1 MAITYPLQ
9 TPTSGITSIN
19 WTNSVASPISRSPF
33 TFQGQSQTYPGQIRY
48 VQISVENK
56 NRDDAE
62 EWVGFLNAL
71 NGCGGTF
78 LMGDPLGVI
87 PRRGSTTG
95 VTVRGSGQSGS
106 TLLVN
111 TTQINEVNWAS
122 RGDWLQIGAGS
133 NSRLYKVTMPANTNG
148 SGYASLEIWPRL
160 RMSPTDG
167 QTITMNNPKG
177 LFRLS
182 SGTFDYSEQDGCKY
196 SLSFSCEEVI

>member
-1 MAITYPLQ
+1 MAISYPLQ
-9 TPTSGITSIN
+9 IPTVGITSIN
-19 WTNSVASPISRSPF
+19 WTNSVASVISRSPF
-33 TFQGQSQTYPGQIRY
+33 TFQGQSQTYLGQIRY
-48 VQISVENK
+48 AQISVENK

-78 LMGDPLGVI
+78 LMGDPLGVM

-95 VTVRGSGQSGS
+95 VTVRGSNQSGS

-111 TTQINEVNWAS
+111 TGQNSEVRWAS
-122 RGDWLQIGAGS
+122 RGDWLQLGTGS
-133 NSRLYKVTMPANTNG
+133 SSRLYKVTMPANTDRN
-148 SGYASLEIWPRL
+148 GYASLEIWPSL
-160 RMSPTDG
+160 RMTPTNG
-167 QTITMNNPKG
+167 QSIVMNNSKG

>member
-9 TPTSGITSIN
+9 IPTSGITSIN
-19 WTNSVASPISRSPF
+19 WTNSVASLISRSPF
-33 TFQGQSQTYPGQIRY
+33 TFQGQAQTYPGQIRHAQ
-48 VQISVENK
+48 VSVENR
-56 NRDDAE
+56 NREDAE
-62 EWVGFLNAL
+62 DWVGFLNAL

-78 LMGDPLGVI
+78 LMGDPLGI
-87 PRRGSTTG
+87 RPRRGPTTG

-111 TTQINEVNWAS
+111 TAQINETNWAS
-122 RGDWLQIGAGS
+122 RGDWLQIGVGS

-167 QTITMNNPKG
+167 QSITMNNSKG

>member
-1 MAITYPLQ
+1 MAISYPLQ
-9 TPTSGITSIN
+9 IPTVGITSIS
-19 WTNSVASPISRSPF
+19 WTNSVASVISRSPF

-48 VQISVENK
+48 AQVSVENR

-95 VTVRGSGQSGS
+95 VTVRGSNQSGS

-111 TTQINEVNWAS
+111 
-122 RGDWLQIGAGS
+122 
-133 NSRLYKVTMPANTNG
+133 
-148 SGYASLEIWPRL
+148 
-160 RMSPTDG
+160 G
-167 QTITMNNPKG
+167 QSVIMNNSKG

>member
-1 MAITYPLQ
+1 MAISYPLVI
-9 TPTSGITSIN
+9 PNRGITSIS
-19 WTNSVASPISRSPF
+19 WTNSVASIVSRSPF
-33 TFQGQSQTYPGQIRY
+33 TFQGQAQTYPGQIRY
-48 VQISVENK
+48 AQVSVENK

-78 LMGDPLGVI
+78 VMGDPLGVR

-111 TTQINEVNWAS
+111 TAQINETNWAS
-122 RGDWLQIGAGS
+122 RGDWVQLGVGG
-133 NSRLYKVTMPANTNG
+133 NSRLYKVTMPADTDGN
-148 SGYASLEIWPRL
+148 GYASLEIWPSL
-160 RMSPTDG
+160 RTSPTDG
-167 QTITMNNPKG
+167 QIVTMNNPRG

-182 SGTFDYSEQDGCKY
+182 SGTFNYSEQDGCKY

>member
-1 MAITYPLQ
+1 MAISYPLVI
-9 TPTSGITSIN
+9 PKAGITSIN
-19 WTNSVASPISRSPF
+19 WTNSVASIVSRSPF

-48 VQISVENK
+48 AQVSVENR
-56 NRDDAE
+56 NREDAE

-95 VTVRGSGQSGS
+95 VTVRGSNQSGS

-167 QTITMNNPKG
+167 QAITMNNSKG

-182 SGTFDYSEQDGCKY
+182 NGTFDYSEQDGCKY

>member
-1 MAITYPLQ
+1 MAISYPLQ
-9 TPTSGITSIN
+9 IPTVGITSIN
-19 WTNSVASPISRSPF
+19 WTNSVASVISRSPF

-48 VQISVENK
+48 AQVSVENR

-78 LMGDPLGVI
+78 LMGDPLGI
-87 PRRGSTTG
+87 RPRRGSTTG

-122 RGDWLQIGAGS
+122 RGDWLQIGTGS
-133 NSRLYKVTMPANTNG
+133 NSRLYKVTMSANTN
-148 SGYASLEIWPRL
+148 SNGYASLEIWPSL
-160 RMSPTDG
+160 RMTPTDG
-167 QTITMNNPKG
+167 QVITMNNSKG

>member
-1 MAITYPLQ
+1 MAISYPLQ
-9 TPTSGITSIN
+9 IPTVGITSIS
-19 WTNSVASPISRSPF
+19 WTNSVASVISRSPF

-48 VQISVENK
+48 AQISVENK

-95 VTVRGSGQSGS
+95 VTVRGSNQSGS

-111 TTQINEVNWAS
+111 TGQNSEVRWAS
-122 RGDWLQIGAGS
+122 RGDWLQLGTGS
-133 NSRLYKVTMPANTNG
+133 SSRLYKVTMPANTDSN
-148 SGYASLEIWPRL
+148 GYASLEIWPSL
-160 RMSPTDG
+160 RMTPVNG
-167 QTITMNNPKG
+167 QSVIMNNSKG

>member
-1 MAITYPLQ
+1 MAISYPLQ
-9 TPTSGITSIN
+9 IPTVGITSLN
-19 WTNSVASPISRSPF
+19 WTNAVASLVSRSPF
-33 TFQGQSQTYPGQIRY
+33 TFQGQAQTYPGQIRY
-48 VQISVENK
+48 AQVTVENR
-56 NRDDAE
+56 NREDAE

-71 NGCGGTF
+71 NGCSGTF
-78 LMGDPLGVI
+78 LMGDPLGNR

-111 TTQINEVNWAS
+111 TNQINETNWAS
-122 RGDWLQIGAGS
+122 RGDWLQVGVDS
-133 NSRLYKVTMPANTNG
+133 NARLYKVTMPANTDVN
-148 SGYASLEIWPRL
+148 GYASLEIWPSL
-160 RMSPTDG
+160 RMTSTNG
-167 QTITMNNPKG
+167 QSVIMNNAKG

>member
-9 TPTSGITSIN
+9 IPTSGITSIN
-19 WTNSVASPISRSPF
+19 WTNSVASLISRSPF
-33 TFQGQSQTYPGQIRY
+33 TFQGQAQTYPGQIRHAQ
-48 VQISVENK
+48 VSVENR
-56 NRDDAE
+56 NREDAE
-62 EWVGFLNAL
+62 DWVGFLNAL

-78 LMGDPLGVI
+78 LMGDPLGI
-87 PRRGSTTG
+87 RPRRGSTTG
-95 VTVRGSGQSGS
+95 VTVRGSNQSGS

-133 NSRLYKVTMPANTNG
+133 SSRLYKVTMPANTDSNG
-148 SGYASLEIWPRL
+148 YTSLEIWPSL
-160 RMSPTDG
+160 RMTPTNG
-167 QTITMNNPKG
+167 QSIVMNNPKG

>member
-9 TPTSGITSIN
+9 TPTSGVTSIN
-19 WTNSVASPISRSPF
+19 WTNSVASLISRSPF
-33 TFQGQSQTYPGQIRY
+33 TFQGQAQTYPGQIRY
-48 VQISVENK
+48 AQVSVENR
-56 NRDDAE
+56 NREDAE
-62 EWVGFLNAL
+62 DWVGFLNAL

-78 LMGDPLGVI
+78 LMGDPLGI
-87 PRRGSTTG
+87 RPRRGSTTG
-95 VTVRGSGQSGS
+95 VTVRGSNQSGS

-160 RMSPTDG
+160 RVSPTDG
-167 QTITMNNPKG
+167 QIITMNNSKG

>member
-1 MAITYPLQ
+1 MAISYPLVI
-9 TPTSGITSIN
+9 PNRGITSIS
-19 WTNSVASPISRSPF
+19 WTNSVASIVSRSPF
-33 TFQGQSQTYPGQIRY
+33 TFQGQAQTYPGQIRY
-48 VQISVENK
+48 AQVSVENK

-78 LMGDPLGVI
+78 VMGDPLGVR

-111 TTQINEVNWAS
+111 TAQINETNWAS
-122 RGDWLQIGAGS
+122 RGDWVQLGVGS
-133 NSRLYKVTMPANTNG
+133 NSRLYKVTMPADTDGN
-148 SGYASLEIWPRL
+148 GYASLEIWPSL
-160 RMSPTDG
+160 RTSPTDG
-167 QTITMNNPKG
+167 QIVTMNNPRG

-182 SGTFDYSEQDGCKY
+182 SGTFNYSEQDGCKY